1 MTALQIRESINA
13 KKIEVRGFL
22 DASDAIKAKV
32 ANEELRGLK
41 DSLVIAVELEEEEKR
56 ELQDQ
61 EKLSK
66 ENKEN
71 NKNERGNE
79 NMEKDLEYRSI
90 GKMLARKELT
100 VEERASINIGNSGA
114 ILPQAFINQVQLIQ
128 KGFPALKP
136 YTHVIPVT
144 TNTGKMPVSK
154 GSSTKKLAKLATD
167 TALIQEM
174 ITTEAIAYSVEDYG
188 KIFPTEN
195 SVLEDTTVDFYNSI
209 IAPSFAEDSMNSENA
224 EIIAI
229 LVANKAVVV
238 GTDYKDI
245 IKAINNTVP
254 TLKSGLIVLT
264 NTDGYNYLDELTV
277 SGTDLRPLLKESMI
291 VEGGTVIKGK
301 NIVVLDPADLV
312 PVTAGKKPF
321 YIVNLYALVK
331 FFDRKGIE
339 IATSTEAGFTLNQT
353 FVRVLERF
361 DAVKGDARACQY
373 IEF

>member
-1 MTALQIRESINA
+1 MTVLQIRELIST
-13 KKIEVRGFL
+13 KTVEVRGFL
-22 DASDAIKAKV
+22 DVSDAIKAKI

-41 DSLVIAVELEEEEKR
+41 DNLVIAIELEEEEKR

-61 EKLSK
+61 E
-66 ENKEN
+66 NK
-71 NKNERGNE
+71 KNEERVNI
-79 NMEKDLEYRSI
+79 MDKDLEYRAI

-100 VEERASINIGNSGA
+100 VEERASINVGNSGA
-114 ILPQAFINQVQLIQ
+114 ILPQGFINQVQLIQ
-128 KGFPALKP
+128 KGFPALKQ
-136 YTHVIPVT
+136 YCHVIPVT

-154 GSSTKKLAKLATD
+154 GSTTKKLAKLATD
-167 TALIQEM
+167 SALIQEM
-174 ITTEAIAYSVEDYG
+174 ITTEGIAYAVEDYG

-229 LVANKAVVV
+229 VSANKTVVV
-238 GTDYKDI
+238 GTDYKAI
-245 IKAINNTVP
+245 IKAINTTVP
-254 TLKSGLIVLT
+254 SLKSGLVVLT
-264 NTDGYNYLDELTV
+264 NQDGYDYLDNLTI
-277 SGTDLRPLLKESMI
+277 STTDMRPLLKESLI

-301 NIVVLDPADLV
+301 NIVVLENADLV

-321 YIVNLYALVK
+321 YIVNLFALIK

-361 DAVKGDARACQY
+361 DVAKGDSRACTY